1 MVTALVCMLLID
13 PSGGPGGLEAVA
25 GGVLGMSTGFDPYRT
40 GPYSR
45 VAGSSYRA
53 KNTLFLTSAHR
64 MFTKIGSLDIY

>member
-45 VAGSSYRA
+45 VAGIA
-53 KNTLFLTSAHR
+53 L
-64 MFTKIGSLDIY
+64 